1 MVFESIDW
9 LIIIAFLVLSLSIGI
24 FYRKQASGSLSD
36 FFLGGRNLPWYVAGL
51 SMVATTFAADTPLW
65 VTEVI
70 AQHGI
75 SGNWLWWN
83 MLAGGML
90 TTFFFARLWRKANIL
105 TELEFIELRYGNWPA
120 KILRAFRSVYLGIFM
135 NVIII
140 AWVNYALLTILK
152 IFFNIES
159 EGPWWQNELYWYI
172 LLAMIF
178 VAIYSSLSGLIGV
191 AMTDAIQFFIAMIS
205 CIILAVFVLD
215 DPAIG
220 GIAGLQEKLP
230 AWRFEFFPKIG
241 SAGEGVEVF
250 SIGIAS
256 FLTFSL
262 VQWWASWYPGAE
274 PGGGGYIAQRMM
286 SAKSEKDAVWASLF
300 FQIAHYCLRP
310 WPWIIVA
317 LCALVLYPDL
327 SPEEP
332 GQGFVLI
339 MRDYLPAGL
348 KGLLFVAFISA
359 YMSTISTQ
367 LNWGASILTNDLY
380 RRFIKSDDRF
390 ESEEKAQKHYVFV
403 GRLFTA
409 VLMLIAFLVTT
420 RIQTIDAA
428 AKFLIQCGAGLGLV
442 LILRWYW
449 WRINAWSEITASLAP
464 IVGYILANYVF
475 EWAFPNN
482 FLFTVAFSMICWIP
496 VTFLTKAESDNKLKS
511 FFERVKPEGWWPKRI
526 SGEGSRVKL
535 NRNLLLC
542 WISGLIGTYSVLFGI
557 GYLLFFSYAKAVTW
571 MAIGLVSFISLY
583 LLMRSTK
590 GDPQPDQQ

>member
-1 MVFESIDW
+1 MVFEFIDW
-9 LIIIAFLVLSLSIGI
+9 TIILAFLVLSLGIGI
-24 FYRKQASGSLSD
+24 YYRKQASGGLAD

-70 AQHGI
+70 AQNGI

-90 TTFFFARLWRKANIL
+90 TTFFFARLWRKANII
-105 TELEFIELRYGNWPA
+105 TELEFIELRYGGWQA
-120 KILRAFRSVYLGIFM
+120 KVLRGFRSVYLGVFM
-135 NVIII
+135 NVIIM

-152 IFFNIES
+152 IFFDLNS
-159 EGPWWQNELYWYI
+159 EAPWYQNELYLYI
-172 LLAMIF
+172 FLAMVF
-178 VAIYSSLSGLIGV
+178 VAIYSSLSGLLGV
-191 AMTDAIQFFIAMIS
+191 AMTDTIQFFIAMIS
-205 CIILAVFVLD
+205 CVILAVFVLD
-215 DPAIG
+215 SPEIG
-220 GIAGLQEKLP
+220 GISGLKEKLP
-230 AWRFEFFPKIG
+230 AWRFEFFPHIG
-241 SAGEGVEVF
+241 SASDGVEVF
-250 SIGIAS
+250 GIGIAS

-300 FQIAHYCLRP
+300 FQIAHYCIRP

-327 SPEEP
+327 EAKDS

-367 LNWGASILTNDLY
+367 LNWGAGILTNDLY
-380 RRFIKSDDRF
+380 KRFMKKEESF
-390 ESEEKAQKHYVFV
+390 ERPEQAEKHYVFV
-403 GRLFTA
+403 GRVFTLL
-409 VLMLIAFLVTT
+409 LMILAFYVTT
-420 RIQTIDAA
+420 RIETIDSA

-449 WRINAWSEITASLAP
+449 WRINAWSEISASLAP
-464 IVGYILANYVF
+464 ILAYLAANYWL
-475 EWAFPNN
+475 ELSFPYN
-482 FLFTVAFSMICWIP
+482 FLLTVLFSMLCWIP
-496 VTFLTKAESDNKLKS
+496 ITFLTKPESKEKLMS
-511 FFERVKPEGWWPKRI
+511 FYARVQPEGWWPSNI
-526 SGEGSRVKL
+526 SGKRLRWRLNAKL
-535 NRNLLLC
+535 FFSWITALL
-542 WISGLIGTYSVLFGI
+542 GTYSSLFAI
-557 GYLLFFSYAKAVTW
+557 GYLIFLQYTRF
-571 MAIGLVSFISLY
+571 AIWAAIAIASFIALY
-583 LLMRSTK
+583 ALMRTTK
-590 GDPQPDQQ
+590 ESQ